1 MEYREVTGTDVYDT
15 QQKMVIVIAAL
26 VPSLMMGIYIFGSEA
41 LILTLVC
48 VAAAV
53 AADWLA
59 GKAIGTVGDGSGG
72 NRNATPGDRDEG
84 TASGERG
91 GAMQSRPS
99 GNVITG
105 PLDGLYHGAY
115 SGDIR
120 DLTAVVTGMILAFSL
135 PARLPLWMA
144 AAGSVIAIVVF
155 KYLLGGLMDRIACP
169 ALAARIV
176 MLRLFRGPMT
186 EWPLN
191 DFVKTSYDEPGAVN
205 GSTPLTMLAEGKEIP
220 GLLRMFIGFVSGP
233 CGAASVAAIL
243 IGGLYLIWKKIISP
257 KIPVAIIAVV
267 FISALIYYV
276 AAGDSDEVM
285 NGMGRSALYMA
296 VFHLFTGGVLFTA
309 FFCAP
314 LCEEALESSRKLAVY
329 AAGIG
334 LITMAVR
341 FWGTFEDGA
350 ALALVVMNIL
360 MCVWALAAG
369 KNHMAR
375 PDDGN
380 AYKEA

>member
-1 MEYREVTGTDVYDT
+1 MGYGKVSEKGVYDI
-15 QQKMVIVIAAL
+15 QQKMVFMIAAL
-26 VPSLMMGIYIFGSEA
+26 VPSLMMGIYIFGSEV

-48 VAAAV
+48 VAAAA
-53 AADWLA
+53 AADWLT
-59 GKAIGTVGDGSGG
+59 GKMVS
-72 NRNATPGDRDEG
+72 R
-84 TASGERG
+84 ASG
-91 GAMQSRPS
+91 
-99 GNVITG
+99 NILTG
-105 PLDGLYHGAY
+105 PLDGPYHGAY
-115 SGDIR
+115 SGDVR

-135 PARLPLWMA
+135 PARLPLWIA
-144 AAGSVIAIVVF
+144 AAGSVMAIVVF

-176 MLRLFRGPMT
+176 MLFLFREQMT
-186 EWPLN
+186 AWPLN
-191 DFVKTSYDEPGAVN
+191 DFVKTSSDEPGAVT

-243 IGGLYLIWKKIISP
+243 IGGIYLIWKKYISP
-257 KIPVAIIAVV
+257 EVPAGIAAVV
-267 FISALIYYV
+267 FISALIYYS
-276 AAGDSDEVM
+276 AAGDSGEVM

-296 VFHLFTGGVLFTA
+296 AFHVFTGGVLFTA

-314 LCEEALESSRKLAVY
+314 LCEEALESRKRIAVY

-341 FWGTFEDGA
+341 IWGTVEDGA
-350 ALALVVMNIL
+350 AIAVVVMNIL
-360 MCVWALAAG
+360 MCVFTIAAG
-369 KNHMAR
+369 RKHTAAAA
-375 PDDGN
+375 GEKHTAAAEGGE